1 MEKKKRIV
9 SKLIF
14 ALVIAVIVSM
24 CFVGT
29 TLARYASG
37 SNGSAST
44 QIALW
49 DINFSG
55 ESYAEEEYTGTV
67 DNLSP
72 SMDAYSADTGTARTH
87 STAIKV
93 LTIENAGEVDASVYF
108 TFDGTETLGYNSSEP
123 VWEANWTD
131 TSTTDIPSKQNV
143 TDLFDI
149 SFYYTTNDMDAEA
162 PGTGAEDILVSHPG
176 NYTKIQS
183 GDANA
188 ITLKAKGDGSDSKI
202 NVYVFVTWTSADA
215 TLKGN
220 ADKLDTWVG
229 ENIASV
235 SYTFSVTAVQGSEA
249 PATT

>member
-55 ESYAEEEYTGTV
+55 ESYAEEEYTV
-67 DNLSP
+67 EFDNLSP
-72 SMDAYSADTGTARTH
+72 SMDAYSAGVVRTH

-108 TFDGTETLGYNSSEP
+108 TFDGTETLGYNTPDSEP
-123 VWEANWTD
+123 AWEASWTD
-131 TSTTDIPSKQNV
+131 TSTTDIPSEQNV
-143 TDLFDI
+143 LDLFDI
-149 SFYYTTNDMDAEA
+149 SFYYTTNDMDAAA

-183 GDANA
+183 GEDHA
-188 ITLKAKGDGSDSKI
+188 ITLEAEGDSTI
-202 NVYVFVTWTSADA
+202 NVYVFVTWTSADV

>member
-55 ESYAEEEYTGTV
+55 KSYADEEYTV
-67 DNLSP
+67 EFDNLSP
-72 SMDAYSADTGTARTH
+72 SMDAYSAGVVRTH

-108 TFDGTETLGYNSSEP
+108 TFGGEDTETLGYNTSEP
-123 VWEANWTD
+123 TWD
-131 TSTTDIPSKQNV
+131 TTGWSDSSTTDVPGKQNV
-143 TDLFDI
+143 LDLFDI
-149 SFYYTTNDMDAEA
+149 SFYYTTNDMGAEA

-183 GDANA
+183 GEDHA
-188 ITLKAKGDGSDSKI
+188 ITLEAEGDSTI